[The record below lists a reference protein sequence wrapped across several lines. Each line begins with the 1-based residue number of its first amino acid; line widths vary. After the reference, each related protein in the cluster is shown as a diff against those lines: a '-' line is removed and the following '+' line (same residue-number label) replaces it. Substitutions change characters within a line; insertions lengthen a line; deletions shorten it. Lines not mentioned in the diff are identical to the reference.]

1 MTEQPCEHQYVHLRT
16 IQKVTDSG
24 YNNYYKQTTVFFCQK
39 CLKQVETVKDAYSR
53 ERPDWWE

>member
-16 IQKVTDSG
+16 IQRKSDTG
-24 YNNYYKQTTVFFCQK
+24 HNTYFKQITVFFCQK
-39 CLKQVETVKDAYSR
+39 CLKQIEAVKDGHFR